1 MPREESP
8 LESKSENSEG
18 KKSKEEA
25 ENEKWREK
33 GEKRNDRHRV
43 EGNFINNSSNE
54 MGSHRE
60 KYVLVIIP
68 NGAAEIKIGLIGNNN
83 YL

>member
-33 GEKRNDRHRV
+33 G
-43 EGNFINNSSNE
+43 
-54 MGSHRE
+54 
-60 KYVLVIIP
+60 
-68 NGAAEIKIGLIGNNN
+68 
-83 YL
+83 